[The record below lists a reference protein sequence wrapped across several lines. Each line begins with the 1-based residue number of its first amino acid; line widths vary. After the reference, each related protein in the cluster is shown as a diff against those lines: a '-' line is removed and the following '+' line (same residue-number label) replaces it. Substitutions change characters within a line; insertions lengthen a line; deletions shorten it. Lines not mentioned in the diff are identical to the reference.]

1 MGEQRE
7 ALPKRI
13 PSVIPGVRMASFGSL
28 PGQVAT
34 SRQWCWHGSGLSFDR
49 AYPLLTV
56 ASELH
61 TNALRHTASGGRF
74 GRVRL
79 RMERHG
85 ALIQVAVTDDGMCGG
100 AAPTV
105 PCLGGG
111 YGLRL
116 VEELSQA
123 WGWFGRPG
131 GPLTVWAVVDPRA
144 DEAHVSGAAE
154 TPGDPGEISGPVGP
168 VVPPPRAAA

>member
-28 PGQVAT
+28 PGQVTT

-61 TNALRHTASGGRF
+61 TNALRHTASGG
-74 GRVRL
+74 GSV
-79 RMERHG
+79 E
-85 ALIQVAVTDDGMCGG
+85 CG
-100 AAPTV
+100 
-105 PCLGGG
+105 C
-111 YGLRL
+111 
-116 VEELSQA
+116 
-123 WGWFGRPG
+123 GWSGT
-131 GPLTVWAVVDPRA
+131 GP
-144 DEAHVSGAAE
+144 
-154 TPGDPGEISGPVGP
+154 
-168 VVPPPRAAA
+168 